1 MDSNEAMAQDE
12 KIRSAT
18 LRKIDIP
25 SLALFFS
32 TPKDMTVTT
41 FYREF
46 YEPSRQSAHHQYKL

>member
-1 MDSNEAMAQDE
+1 MAQDE